1 MERLTYK
8 WNDGYAINLPNA
20 LSEKDE
26 TLEWIISE
34 RENGM
39 RLEGDIPNRLAAI
52 EDILGDDYDLSRLR
66 ELVEADKGGRWSENG
81 WREQMTEKDLEI
93 QDLRRELDSL
103 KKPKAA
109 LEPLPLYVAL
119 SYVKNL
125 GLPSPG
131 SDKELKLGA
140 IATVCTEAVMPR
152 LTKRDYVAIIQWL
165 LKEAR

>member
-66 ELVEADKGGRWSENG
+66 ELVSADKDGRCF
-81 WREQMTEKDLEI
+81 
-93 QDLRRELDSL
+93 
-103 KKPKAA
+103 
-109 LEPLPLYVAL
+109 V
-119 SYVKNL
+119 
-125 GLPSPG
+125 
-131 SDKELKLGA
+131 SDVKLGGEVFYISDEERA
-140 IATVCTEAVMPR
+140 ELYSCPCGSMMEEVPFSM
-152 LTKRDYVAIIQWL
+152 DYIPTIGG
-165 LKEAR
+165 

>member
-52 EDILGDDYDLSRLR
+52 EDILGSKYDLD
-66 ELVEADKGGRWSENG
+66 ELSKAMDA
-81 WREQMTEKDLEI
+81 
-93 QDLRRELDSL
+93 LRREQ
-103 KKPKAA
+103 
-109 LEPLPLYVAL
+109 E
-119 SYVKNL
+119 
-125 GLPSPG
+125 
-131 SDKELKLGA
+131 
-140 IATVCTEAVMPR
+140 
-152 LTKRDYVAIIQWL
+152 
-165 LKEAR
+165 

>member
-1 MERLTYK
+1 
-8 WNDGYAINLPNA
+8 
-20 LSEKDE
+20 
-26 TLEWIISE
+26 
-34 RENGM
+34 
-39 RLEGDIPNRLAAI
+39 
-52 EDILGDDYDLSRLR
+52 
-66 ELVEADKGGRWSENG
+66 
-81 WREQMTEKDLEI
+81 MTEKDLEI
-93 QDLRRELDSL
+93 QELRRELDSF